1 MKVKSESELDAP
13 GDFPCDFCG
22 EGKDLLWSLNDG
34 LWAVCTSCMNKHYP
48 GDEEE

>member
-13 GDFPCDFCG
+13 GEFPCDFCG
-22 EGKDLLWSLNDG
+22 KGKDLLWSLNDG
-34 LWAVCTSCMNKHYP
+34 LWAVCTSCMNTHYP